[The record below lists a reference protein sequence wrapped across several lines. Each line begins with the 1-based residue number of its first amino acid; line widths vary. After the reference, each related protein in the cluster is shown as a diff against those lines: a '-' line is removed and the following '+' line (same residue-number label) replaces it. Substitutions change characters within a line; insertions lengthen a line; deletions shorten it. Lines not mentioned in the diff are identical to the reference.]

1 MIKKVKNFIFKNKK
15 ATLIVASSIIFIT
28 TALLLIFKF
37 FINNEYYYSES
48 KSANDSKEA
57 LNTLYQAYEKSKA
70 TFQVYGDVTD
80 QYNPAM
86 EITCGEEKIIANL
99 SDKPVVVGNHCIIT
113 LIPMWDSG
121 GYLNAYITTP
131 DGSLI
136 TLSSYDVPELQLNA
150 YKNETRIVVKNGTT
164 YTRVG
169 KQSKNRTFN
178 IQIGSSILTSN
189 GGEAVSASAN
199 ILDSKSAFDLL
210 YGGYAVNGYRYY
222 DKIETDTIIGIASFQ
237 VIKGTTKIYQRDDMR
252 IIGGEGHKHYI
263 FFGQG
268 TPNETIYFAETGAE
282 DFSGYYE
289 LNQEIEDKLI
299 TEQEDLD
306 ENKELDFIGIINHDD
321 ENDQSDIDKIMDN
334 YHDYYTN
341 KKNNENAETE
351 EIDEEEEDNNPTIEG
366 SCEVYTELSGYTP
379 TGICWCRND
388 FHLYASGLTEI
399 NDKGYN
405 FTTADFV
412 YCYTFTSNSFVEGY
426 ILKDCALSLGWPGTY
441 SNEGGYSCQ

>member
-1 MIKKVKNFIFKNKK
+1 MLEKIKKFIIKNKR
-15 ATLIVASSIIFIT
+15 IIFVIASIIIFIII
-28 TALLLIFKF
+28 ALLLIFKL
-37 FINNEYYYSES
+37 FINNKYYYSES
-48 KSANDSKEA
+48 KVANDSKEA

-70 TFQVYGDVTD
+70 NFQVYGDVTD

-86 EITCGEEKIIANL
+86 KITCGEESIIANL
-99 SDKPVVVGNHCIIT
+99 SDEPITVGNHCIIT

-131 DGSLI
+131 DGSLV
-136 TLSSYDVPELQLNA
+136 TLSSYDNPEIQLNA
-150 YKNETRIVVKNGTT
+150 YKNETRVVVKSGTL

-169 KQSKNRTFN
+169 KQAKNSKFN
-178 IQIGSSILTSN
+178 IQIGNLILTSN
-189 GGEAVSASAN
+189 GGEETSTSAN

-210 YGGYAVNGYRYY
+210 YGGYAVNGDRYY
-222 DKIETDTIIGIASFQ
+222 DKIETDTIVGIASFQ

-268 TPNETIYFAETGAE
+268 TPNETIYFTENGAE
-282 DFSGYYE
+282 EFSAYYE
-289 LNQEIEDKLI
+289 LDQEIEDKLI
-299 TEQEDLD
+299 TEQEELN
-306 ENKELDFIGIINHDD
+306 ENKELDFIGIINHDED
-321 ENDQSDIDKIMDN
+321 NNQSDIDKIMDK

-351 EIDEEEEDNNPTIEG
+351 ENEEEEETDNTTNKG
-366 SCEVYTELSGYTP
+366 ACEIYTELSGYNP

-388 FHLYASGLTEI
+388 FHLYTSGLTEI

-405 FTTADFV
+405 FSTDDFI
-412 YCYTFTSNSFVEGY
+412 YCYTFTSDSYVEGY
-426 ILKDCALSLGWPGTY
+426 ILKECALNLGWPGTY